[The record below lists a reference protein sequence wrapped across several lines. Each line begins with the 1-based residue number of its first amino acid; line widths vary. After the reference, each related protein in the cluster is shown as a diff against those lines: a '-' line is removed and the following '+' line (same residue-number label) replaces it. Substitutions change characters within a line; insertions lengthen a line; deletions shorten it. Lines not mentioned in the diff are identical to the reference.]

1 MLYLTHVLITLY
13 VRHLTYETKFI
24 NPQDIL
30 DPERLATLADFITD
44 FIQGVADITKLAA
57 EYNGSVK

>member
-1 MLYLTHVLITLY
+1 
-13 VRHLTYETKFI
+13 LTYETKFI